1 MAHMILRGTRAVR
14 IKANGSGLES
24 TSNFYPSGCS
34 TWGDC
39 WNSNY
44 GTMVDLI
51 DCGDE
56 KIIALTTSHEVE
68 LFWSCNG
75 CSQRSVNNR

>member
-1 MAHMILRGTRAVR
+1 MILRGTRAVR
-14 IKANGSGLES
+14 IKANGFGLES

-34 TWGDC
+34 SWGDY

-44 GTMVDLI
+44 GTIADLI
-51 DCGDE
+51 DCGGD